1 MCKNISVPI
10 LEVEIVSDSEFEYGL
25 ALKIADAC
33 APVLGADVGQVWV
46 KVRRISR
53 EEYAENGRESPCPD
67 QPMFVRVTKGELQG
81 VEELRAE
88 AEQLTKA
95 IAEAADWPVENVHV
109 IYEPSA
115 KGRIAFGG
123 KLVE

>member
-1 MCKNISVPI
+1 MD
-10 LEVEIVSDSEFEYGL
+10 VEIVSAEDFDDGL
-25 ALKIADAC
+25 ALKIADAA
-33 APVLGADVGQVWV
+33 APVLGADAGQVWV

-53 EEYAENGRESPCPD
+53 EEYAENGREFPCPD
-67 QPMFVRVTKGELQG
+67 QPVFVKVTKGNLQD

-88 AEQLTKA
+88 AEQLTRA
-95 IAEAADWPVENVHV
+95 VAEAIGRPAEYVHI

-115 KGRIAFGG
+115 TGRIAFGG